1 MPDSLLQRYLEPL
14 VAGRRRECF
23 ELISA
28 ALNDGA
34 TAGNLLA
41 DVVWPALEHVERLFR
56 SDRLSHATEHA
67 ACLINRTVSDQLQA
81 RLPAAPPN
89 GRRVVVTCADSESEE
104 LGGQI
109 TSDLLQADGWEVF
122 FIGAGGPHDE
132 ILSLIGQ
139 LRPDI
144 LVIFGAQPDDVP
156 NARRLVEMIRE
167 VGVCPTMNIVASG
180 GIFNRADGLWQE
192 VGADV
197 LCPTPQELPE
207 LLRDLPPR
215 EPTTVVRIGVVKRR
229 RRKRKDT
236 PASLATTAGAAR

>member
-1 MPDSLLQRYLEPL
+1 MPDPLLQRYLDPL
-14 VAGRRRECF
+14 IAGRRRECF
-23 ELISA
+23 ELIRT
-28 ALNDGA
+28 ALVEGA
-34 TAGNLLA
+34 LAENLLS
-41 DVVWPALEHVERLFR
+41 DVVWPALEHVDRLFR

-67 ACLINRTVSDQLQA
+67 ACLINRTVADQLQA
-81 RLPAAPPN
+81 HLPVAPPN
-89 GRRVVVTCADSESEE
+89 GRRVLVTCADSESEE

-109 TSDLLQADGWEVF
+109 TSDLLQAAGWEVF

-139 LRPDI
+139 LRPDV

-156 NARRLVEMIRE
+156 SARRLVEMIRE

-197 LCPTPQELPE
+197 LCPTPRELPD
-207 LLRDLPPR
+207 LLSDLPPR
-215 EPTTVVRIGVVKRR
+215 EPTAVVRIGVVKRR
-229 RRKRKDT
+229 RRKRKDA
-236 PASLATTAGAAR
+236 PATAGGAVGR